1 MRKKGG
7 LNDTEHGIVGGD
19 RQSGLSIS
27 GAADL
32 LGFSNNP

>member
-19 RQSGLSIS
+19 RQSGLSFS